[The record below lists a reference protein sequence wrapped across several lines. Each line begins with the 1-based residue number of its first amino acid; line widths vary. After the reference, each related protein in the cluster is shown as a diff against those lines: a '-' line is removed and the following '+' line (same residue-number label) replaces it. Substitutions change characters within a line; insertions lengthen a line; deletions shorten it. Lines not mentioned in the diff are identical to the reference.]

1 MLLFPLT
8 NFQIRKYHQNKPK
21 SNGVYSRNN
30 LVFIVEHFPKEI
42 RQFIKIIITNIYRI
56 HAHKFNNV

>member
-8 NFQIRKYHQNKPK
+8 NFQIPKYHQNKPK
-21 SNGVYSRNN
+21 SNDVYSRNN
-30 LVFIVEHFPKEI
+30 FVFIVEHFPKEI
-42 RQFIKIIITNIYRI
+42 RQFITIIITNINRI